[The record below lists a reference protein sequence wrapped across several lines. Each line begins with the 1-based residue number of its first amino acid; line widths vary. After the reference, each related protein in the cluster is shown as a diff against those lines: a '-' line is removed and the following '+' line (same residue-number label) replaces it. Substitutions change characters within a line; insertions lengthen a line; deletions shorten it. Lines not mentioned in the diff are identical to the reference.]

1 MALAVMM
8 RLRTVVSVGGVEE
21 GTARTSLPRMLER
34 LRGEPRVAA
43 AGAAWMGGRL
53 VVTVEAEVDG
63 PVRDGDEAE
72 NFHRVWRCAVACL
85 GGESGRL
92 EFEIEGSI

>member
-1 MALAVMM
+1 MA
-8 RLRTVVSVGGVEE
+8 RLTTVVSLAGVGEE
-21 GTARTSLPRMLER
+21 AARASVPRMLER

-43 AGAAWMGGRL
+43 AEAAWEGGRL

-63 PVRDGDEAE
+63 PASDADEAD

-85 GGESGRL
+85 GGDAGGL
-92 EFEIEGSI
+92 QFEIEGSI

>member
-1 MALAVMM
+1 MA
-8 RLRTVVSVGGVEE
+8 RLTTVVSLAGVRE
-21 GTARTSLPRMLER
+21 GAARGSVPRMLER

-43 AGAAWMGGRL
+43 AEAAWDGGRL

-63 PVRDGDEAE
+63 PVSDADEAD

-85 GGESGRL
+85 VSESGPL
-92 EFEIEGSI
+92 QFEIEGSI